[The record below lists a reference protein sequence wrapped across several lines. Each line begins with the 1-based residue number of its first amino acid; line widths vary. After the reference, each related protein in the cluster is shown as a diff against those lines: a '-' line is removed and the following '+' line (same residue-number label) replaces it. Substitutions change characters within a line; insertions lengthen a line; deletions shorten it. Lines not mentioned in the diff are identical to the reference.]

1 MGLSNLSLA
10 CGADHAAAFERL
22 GWTLDKKRRGRGSHF
37 LLTKTGMHAT
47 LSIPD
52 HHEVKRTII
61 AAQIKLA
68 GVSEERY
75 LQAFYKK

>member
-1 MGLSNLSLA
+1 MGLSSLPLA
-10 CGADHAAAFERL
+10 SGSEHAKAFERL
-22 GWTLDKKRRGRGSHF
+22 GWDLDTKRRGRGKHF
-37 LLTKTGMHAT
+37 LLTKPGMRPT

-68 GVSEERY
+68 GISEEDY
-75 LQAFYKK
+75 LKAFYGK